1 MDYEIIFSR
10 RKTIS
15 LQVRHDGTVIVRA
28 PMGSSKKFIEEFVQK
43 HSDWIEKQKQ
53 RIRTNPSKMRAEYTS
68 EQIAE
73 FKQMTKQKVHFY
85 INKWCA
91 KGVKVPK
98 AVKITSARTRFGSCS
113 PKGTVCFS
121 CFLCLYEESAIEY
134 VVVHEFTHFLQAD
147 HSPRFHALMTAQ
159 MPDWKERKKLL
170 NSRTWV

>member
-15 LQVRHDGTVIVRA
+15 LQVRHDGIVIVRA
-28 PMGSSKKFIEEFVQK
+28 PMGSSKKFIDEFVQK
-43 HSDWIEKQKQ
+43 HSDWIEKQRQ
-53 RIRTNPSKMRAEYTS
+53 RVRTNPSKMRAEYTS

-121 CFLCLYEESAIEY
+121 CFLCLYDESAIEY
-134 VVVHEFTHFLQAD
+134 VVVHELMHLYEHN
-147 HSPRFHALMTAQ
+147 HSPRFWANVRRAL
-159 MPDWKERKKLL
+159 PDYKDREKLL
-170 NSRTWV
+170 KD

>member
-43 HSDWIEKQKQ
+43 HSDWIEKQTQ

-121 CFLCLYEESAIEY
+121 CFLCLYDESAIEY
-134 VVVHEFTHFLQAD
+134 VVVHEHMNLYEHN
-147 HSPRFHALMTAQ
+147 HSPRFWANVKRAL
-159 MPDWKERKKLL
+159 PDYKDREKLL
-170 NSRTWV
+170 KD